1 MPTME
6 GKTVHALSTTNGDVA
21 LGRPSL
27 WTQKE
32 QRAWVLALFVGLVVL
47 YANRMALPVSV
58 VELAHE
64 MEWTKKT
71 SVSCTPLFL
80 PG

>member
-6 GKTVHALSTTNGDVA
+6 GKTVHTLSAGNGDIA

-64 MEWTKKT
+64 MEWSKKT
-71 SVSCTPLFL
+71 SVSYTPSFL
-80 PG
+80 PD